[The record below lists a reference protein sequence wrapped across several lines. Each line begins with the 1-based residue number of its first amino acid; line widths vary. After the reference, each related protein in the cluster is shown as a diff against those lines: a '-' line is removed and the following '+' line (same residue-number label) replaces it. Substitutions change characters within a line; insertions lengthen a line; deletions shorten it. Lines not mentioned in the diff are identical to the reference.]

1 MHPLLRK
8 LIHEKYHDKFLL
20 KLGEG
25 ELQGSLF
32 STYYDMFDV
41 DKNRV
46 DKRDLLIAAVF
57 IWLFSVNACHLM
69 RSVSR

>member
-25 ELQGSLF
+25 ELQGSLV

-57 IWLFSVNACHLM
+57 IWLFSVNACLDAKC
-69 RSVSR
+69 